1 MVPLLLLLPL
11 LWGGSLQELQGYE
24 LRVQESV
31 VVQACMD
38 VHVPCSFSYPWSS
51 GNSWH
56 SSDEPFIYWF
66 REGDPHY
73 SDAVATNDRKKRVKS
88 ETQGRFHLLGDPRD
102 NDCSLSI
109 QEARLSD
116 SGVYYLRV
124 ERGRYVKYSYREKKL
139 NLQVTEKPDIQFLEP
154 LESGRRTPLT
164 CSLSL
169 VCDGPQILLFS
180 WAGDTLDAMNP
191 DTLHSSELTLTPRFQ
206 DHGTNL
212 TCLVTLHGTQ
222 VTLERTVQLN
232 VSSTP
237 CLSAPDAPRNLRI
250 SLSFRNSTALKILQN
265 ASSVLIS
272 EGQALQLLCV
282 ADSNP
287 PAQLSWFWG
296 SPALES
302 TPISS
307 TGVLEIPQAAA
318 GDGEVTCQAQNPLG
332 SQQVFFSLSVQKGP
346 PPCSSETEEQQ
357 GSWPLVLTLIRGAL
371 MGAGF
376 LLTYG
381 FTWTYY
387 TRTFGVFQLQPR
399 LWSPPSPSSPANLH
413 HLLPSWLPVGASSF
427 LPHIR
432 GTSSLMEAPGP
443 GLEDADVVPLLLHP
457 ETLHSL
463 KLAPTPRRQDHST
476 DLTCRV
482 NLQGSQVTMDRAT
495 QLNVSYAPRNRRI
508 SLPFRNST
516 ALKILQNTSSLLI
529 SESQAPQLLC
539 VADSH
544 PLHSRAGFQGLPP
557 WRPPPTPAPESWRC
571 RT

>member
-11 LWGGSLQELQGYE
+11 LCGGALQEFPGYE

-38 VHVPCSFSYPWSS
+38 VRVPCSFSYPWPPRYPPYSS
-51 GNSWH
+51 A
-56 SSDEPFIYWF
+56 EPFIYWF
-66 REGDPHY
+66 REGDRQ
-73 SDAVATNDRKKRVKS
+73 SDDAVATNDRTKQVKS
-88 ETQGRFHLLGDPRD
+88 ETRGRFRLLGDPS
-102 NDCSLSI
+102 NNNCSLSI

-116 SGVYYLRV
+116 SGIYYLRV
-124 ERGRYVKYSYREKKL
+124 ERGRNLKYNYRAKKL

-169 VCDGPQILLFS
+169 VCDGPHYLLFS
-180 WAGDTLDAMNP
+180 WVGDTLDAMNP
-191 DTLHSSELTLTPRFQ
+191 DTLHSSALTLTPRPQ

-212 TCLVTLHGTQ
+212 TCRVTLQGAQ

-232 VSSTP
+232 VSSSP

-307 TGVLEIPQAAA
+307 TGVLEIPQVAA
-318 GDGEVTCQAQNPLG
+318 GDGEVTCQGQNPLG
-332 SQQVFFSLSVQKGP
+332 SQQIFFSLSVQKGP
-346 PPCSSETEEQQ
+346 PPCSCETEEQQ

-381 FTWTYY
+381 LTWTYY
-387 TRTFGVFQLQPR
+387 TRCGG
-399 LWSPPSPSSPANLH
+399 H
-413 HLLPSWLPVGASSF
+413 
-427 LPHIR
+427 
-432 GTSSLMEAPGP
+432 
-443 GLEDADVVPLLLHP
+443 
-457 ETLHSL
+457 
-463 KLAPTPRRQDHST
+463 
-476 DLTCRV
+476 
-482 NLQGSQVTMDRAT
+482 
-495 QLNVSYAPRNRRI
+495 
-508 SLPFRNST
+508 
-516 ALKILQNTSSLLI
+516 
-529 SESQAPQLLC
+529 
-539 VADSH
+539 
-544 PLHSRAGFQGLPP
+544 
-557 WRPPPTPAPESWRC
+557 
-571 RT
+571 